1 MHKFVTPPK
10 EGWRDLREGSNDRR
24 RIRSLKGRDV
34 RTMDDG
40 NGITI
45 VGGEAEKSRVI
56 PLSDIRRGGVII
68 PIHVVGVPTKRG
80 KNKYHGTSERHH
92 RRGGGRIRRHGG
104 GGRRRHRRGGG
115 EGSVFKRIHSNDFFF
130 FLSRR

>member
-1 MHKFVTPPK
+1 MHKFVAPPK
-10 EGWRDLREGSNDRR
+10 KGWRDLREGSNDRR

-68 PIHVVGVPTKRG
+68 PIHFVGVPTKRG
-80 KNKYHGTSERHH
+80 KNKYLGTSERHH
-92 RRGGGRIRRHGG
+92 RRGGGRRRRHRG

-130 FLSRR
+130 FC

>member
-1 MHKFVTPPK
+1 MHKFVAPPK
-10 EGWRDLREGSNDRR
+10 KGWRDLREGSNDRR

-34 RTMDDG
+34 WTMDDG
-40 NGITI
+40 NGVTI

-80 KNKYHGTSERHH
+80 KNKYLGTSERHH
-92 RRGGGRIRRHGG
+92 RRGGVCVCVFLASGS
-104 GGRRRHRRGGG
+104 RG
-115 EGSVFKRIHSNDFFF
+115 
-130 FLSRR
+130 